1 MSEEIQ
7 QAVQIIR
14 VAYDGIEIAMKIGS
28 GTLEQMKQMVDFL
41 IAIVEYEK
49 SMGKTDMRK
58 LLLKG
63 GDLQV
68 LQFAESDRKQIEK
81 LAKKYGVLYSV
92 LPDINRNDGMIEII
106 FHTEATP
113 RVNMLAQKIGS
124 AKIATFDDYLKNGN
138 EEELSKVMSF
148 LEKQGK
154 QNPHTAE
161 ERKVGKTLDGL
172 MEKVGMYV
180 TEKKS
185 VSMEEIKENFS
196 ATSEQAEEVLKQLEK
211 IGVLDKSDNG
221 QHKVIMDKEAFIKRI
236 TRYKELS
243 ERVAGIAAAGKRET
257 LDITIAKQLVI
268 EENDHAVKTRIPGT
282 WGENVKYIW
291 LDKKNT
297 MDIHDGKTIL
307 TFLDAEKEYKL
318 YTKDNRIVGTMKGK
332 DLYSG
337 HYDSISVETAK
348 RYKERK
354 RADMASHAE
363 KKPSI
368 PKKR

>member
-7 QAVQIIR
+7 EAVQIIR
-14 VAYDGIEIAMKIGS
+14 VAYDGIDIAMKIGS
-28 GTLEQMKQMVDFL
+28 GTLEQMRKMLDFL
-41 IAIVEYEK
+41 IAVVEYEK
-49 SMGKTDMRK
+49 SMGRTDMRK

-81 LAKKYGVLYSV
+81 MAKKYGILYSV
-92 LPDINRNDGMIEII
+92 LPDINKKDGMGEII
-106 FHTEATP
+106 FHTEAVP
-113 RVNMLAQKIGS
+113 RVNMLVQKISS
-124 AKIATFDDYLKNGN
+124 AKTATFDDYLKNGN

-148 LEKQGK
+148 LEKQGR
-154 QNPHTAE
+154 NSPHTAE
-161 ERKVGKTLDGL
+161 ERKAGEVLNGL

-196 ATSEQAEEVLKQLEK
+196 ATSEQAEEVLRQLEK
-211 IGVLDKSDNG
+211 IGVLDRADNG

-243 ERVAGIAAAGKRET
+243 QRMAGIAAAQNQAL
-257 LDITIAKQLVI
+257 LDITITKQLVV
-268 EENDHAVKTRIPGT
+268 EENERAVKTRIPGT

-291 LDKKNT
+291 LDKKNA
-297 MDIHDGKTIL
+297 MDIHSGKTIL

-318 YTKDNRIVGTMKGK
+318 YSEDNRVIGTMRGK
-332 DLYSG
+332 DLYNG
-337 HYDSISVETAK
+337 HYDRISAETTK
-348 RYKERK
+348 RYKEGK
-354 RADMASHAE
+354 RTETASHAA
-363 KKPSI
+363 KKAPL